1 MRWIKQ
7 FGWLGSFVVVAGL
20 VLDQLT
26 KFWIVQHLRLGETWV
41 WIKDLVYLT
50 YVKNEGA
57 GFSMLSGMGMSFFV
71 VVTLVALVALCWW
84 LNKAKNVYQR
94 LGLFLVISG
103 ALGNLIDRLFLGYV
117 RDFIGVYLF
126 GWPFPIFNVADIFVS
141 VGIVG
146 LILVYWWE
154 EYGIRIRRR

>member
-84 LNKAKNVYQR
+84 LNEAKNVYQR